1 MWKDE
6 VLEEIYKI
14 REEYAKS
21 FNYDLQAICDDL
33 RKKQIAS
40 RRQLISK
47 PFKQRSQQPNTALE
61 RTDER
66 SRC

>member
-21 FNYDLQAICDDL
+21 LNYDFQAIFDDL
-33 RKKQIAS
+33 RKKQATSGRKI
-40 RRQLISK
+40 ISM
-47 PFKQRSQQPNTALE
+47 PLKQPSLAQGRVRSSTA
-61 RTDER
+61 
-66 SRC
+66 

>member
-14 REEYAKS
+14 REEHAKA

-33 RKKQIAS
+33 RQKQAVS
-40 RRQLISK
+40 GRQIISTPLK
-47 PFKQRSQQPNTALE
+47 PRQQHNKSLEPTA
-61 RTDER
+61 
-66 SRC
+66 

>member
-6 VLEEIYKI
+6 VLEEIYRI

-33 RKKQIAS
+33 RKKEAAS
-40 RRQLISK
+40 GRKLISK
-47 PFKQRSQQPNTALE
+47 PLKQVQCKVL
-61 RTDER
+61 D
-66 SRC
+66 

>member
-33 RKKQIAS
+33 RKKEAAS
-40 RRQLISK
+40 GRRLISK
-47 PFKQRSQQPNTALE
+47 PLKQVQCKVS
-61 RTDER
+61 D
-66 SRC
+66 

>member
-14 REEYAKS
+14 RAEHAKS

-33 RKKQIAS
+33 RK
-40 RRQLISK
+40 RQAESGREVISK
-47 PFKQRSQQPNTALE
+47 PLKQHSQQHKKSLYPT
-61 RTDER
+61 T
-66 SRC
+66 